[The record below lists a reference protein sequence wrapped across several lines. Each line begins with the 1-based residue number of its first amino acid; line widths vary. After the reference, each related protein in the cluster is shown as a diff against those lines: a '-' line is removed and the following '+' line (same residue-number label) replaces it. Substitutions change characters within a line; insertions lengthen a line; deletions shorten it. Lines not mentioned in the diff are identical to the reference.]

1 MTELSR
7 DEVWAHASLT
17 ASAYTSLRRGHGRS
31 WRCSEKVSRFPVPAV
46 GETPYAL
53 AGQVFALVQDGIH
66 LAGGFSFVVPGDR
79 HQCVGHTESS
89 M

>member
-1 MTELSR
+1 M
-7 DEVWAHASLT
+7 
-17 ASAYTSLRRGHGRS
+17 
-31 WRCSEKVSRFPVPAV
+31 